1 MSLFADVLVVFGKG
15 GFNTHGGNGR
25 CGDNKKARGPLM
37 GPRAE
42 FARITVCLVEF
53 FGVQQFCLG
62 IFGRSDELQRLA
74 GVKVFEEVDERDPV
88 FDHAASNGLNSLR
101 QHRFL
106 GAFFLL
112 DRDHIEWSTVNGDF
126 GTFHRVFQVDAAC
139 VQGAFRRIR
148 IVDFDKPVFQDIR
161 QSPRPLR

>member
-1 MSLFADVLVVFGKG
+1 MNKSLSGTGMSLFADVLVVFGKG

-106 GAFFLL
+106 GAFFHL
-112 DRDHIEWSTVNGDF
+112 DRYHIERSTVNGDF
-126 GTFHRVFQVDAAC
+126 GTSTAYSRLM
-139 VQGAFRRIR
+139 
-148 IVDFDKPVFQDIR
+148 
-161 QSPRPLR
+161 PRAYRGLQADTDSRF